1 MKYNFVCSHYPE
13 NTHSSH
19 VSIAVVRECEDN
31 VEVCREALKIF
42 RYISSSFGF
51 LFKELSII
59 VFTDGDIEDVSY
71 FGQLESKFV
80 REGLYETR
88 LYNKYM
94 EIEEFV
100 EHHEAID
107 QGK

>member
-19 VSIAVVRECEDN
+19 VSIAVVKECEDN

-42 RYISSSFGF
+42 RHISSLLGF
-51 LFKELSII
+51 SFKELSII
-59 VFTDGDIEDVSY
+59 VFTVGDVEEASY
-71 FGQLESKFV
+71 FGQIKSEFI

-88 LYNKYM
+88 LYNKWM